1 MDQIKIGSFLRELRK
16 EKGFTQEQLAEKFG
30 VSGRTVSRW
39 ENGNNMPDISILVE
53 LADYYN
59 VDIRELI
66 DGERKSEDMDKQTKE
81 IVEKV
86 VDYTTED
93 KEQIIKKTLLWSR
106 IGIVTLF
113 LAIVISLYYTGNNTF
128 VTNFRDELFWVTGLA
143 LLTIMF
149 QASGKAGEIRKNKKK
164 QRMLLIIMMSV
175 MFLLGLLVMILIGAF
190 GS

>member
-1 MDQIKIGSFLRELRK
+1 MDQVKIGSFLRELRK

-143 LLTIMF
+143 LFTIMF
-149 QASGKAGEIRKNKKK
+149 QASGKAGEITKNKKK